1 MVTSIIMTDS
11 DIDAMVVWVPHD
23 LQLKYVRQCTKLK
36 ETLMPDSSA
45 ERKDLYLRLKLDV
58 AREIVQEAQH
68 QKEFQTVVTEPPI
81 RAPEVYATGTCPP
94 SQTSTSQAWSSP
106 GFSSWANKDERRQQR
121 FEQWSQQQHREYLRR
136 QPR

>member
-36 ETLMPDSSA
+36 ETVMPDSSA

-68 QKEFQTVVTEPPI
+68 QKEFQTAVTEPPI
-81 RAPEVYATGTCPP
+81 CAL

-106 GFSSWANKDERRQQR
+106 GYSSWANKDERRRQR
-121 FEQWSQQQHREYLRR
+121 RR
-136 QPR
+136 